1 MKAKFLWKRLP
12 THLKSENSELYRLWQ
27 IARCL
32 IQRKY
37 AQAFEI
43 ANQYKQSNQNWQN
56 KELTNLFDY
65 LIEKSKE
72 RLFLL
77 VNVAYSSISI
87 RELALNLGLS
97 PEETTKIAQNQGWS
111 IDNTNSYLLPKK
123 LGKFFI
129 LLKGVKINFLK

>member
-12 THLKSENSELYRLWQ
+12 THLKSENSELHRLWL
-27 IARCL
+27 IAQCL

-43 ANQYKQSNQNWQN
+43 VNQYKQSNQNWQN
-56 KELTNLFDY
+56 QELRNLIDY
-65 LIEKSKE
+65 LIQKSKE
-72 RLFLL
+72 RFFLL

-97 PEETTKIAQNQGWS
+97 AEETTKIALNQGWS
-111 IDNTNSYLLPKK
+111 IDNTNSFLLPKK
-123 LGKFFI
+123 LRKFFCKYAI
-129 LLKGVKINFLK
+129 KA